1 MNEPL
6 QRLGEQIARLDR
18 EIVDRAKTDEAARRQ
33 MTIPGDVPGSGC
45 YPGRTV
51 LPLITIRATCALLA
65 LPHSD
70 WVPIGAVQVQRPSC
84 DRSGERSMQHSQPFS
99 RRRVLCSLAATCAA
113 ATMWPLSGTA
123 QQRPVLTRPIPSTSE
138 ALPLVGLGTWI
149 TFNVGRDIEARDS
162 CAEVMRAFF
171 EAGGRLIDSSPMYGS
186 SQEVIGYGLQ
196 KLGHPARL
204 FSADKVWTSSGSA
217 GPSQIEQSR
226 RHWRVPRFDLL
237 QVHNLLSWEEHLRT
251 LVAMKA
257 AGELRYVGITTS
269 EGRRHREFESVMR
282 QHPLDFI
289 QVTYNILDRE
299 VEDRI
304 LPLAAERGI
313 GVIVNRPF
321 RQGSLIDRLERHPL
335 PAWAPEIDTSSWAQF
350 ILKFILSHPAV
361 TCAIPATTR
370 VDHVRENMAAG
381 TGRLPDAA
389 MRARMIA
396 YVEGL

>member
-1 MNEPL
+1 MQPSHPL
-6 QRLGEQIARLDR
+6 
-18 EIVDRAKTDEAARRQ
+18 
-33 MTIPGDVPGSGC
+33 
-45 YPGRTV
+45 
-51 LPLITIRATCALLA
+51 
-65 LPHSD
+65 
-70 WVPIGAVQVQRPSC
+70 
-84 DRSGERSMQHSQPFS
+84 S
-99 RRRVLCSLAATCAA
+99 RRSLLCALAATS
-113 ATMWPLSGTA
+113 ATAMLWPLTGAA
-123 QQRPVLTRPIPSTSE
+123 QPGPVLTRPVPSNGE

-149 TFNVGRDIEARDS
+149 TFNVGNDTEARNS

-186 SQEVIGYGLQ
+186 SQDVVGYGLQ
-196 KLGHPARL
+196 KLGHPSRL

-217 GPSQIEQSR
+217 GPSQIEASR

-237 QVHNLLSWEEHLRT
+237 QVHNLLSWEAHLRT
-251 LVAMKA
+251 LLAMKV

-269 EGRRHREFESVMR
+269 EGRRHREFESIMR
-282 QHPLDFI
+282 QHSLDFI

-321 RQGSLIDRLERHPL
+321 QQGALLDRLERHRL
-335 PAWAPEIDTSSWAQF
+335 PVWAAEIDARSWAQF
-350 ILKFILSHPAV
+350 ILKFIVSHPVV

-370 VDHVRENMAAG
+370 VDHVRENMAAA
-381 TGRLPDAA
+381 TGPLPDAA

-396 YVEGL
+396 YVESL